1 MPVFDSFGQIGT
13 WRRWKCD
20 PKLSWFESMMGQDQL
35 CQKFRKRHHLGPRYD
50 FFTKKISD
58 LLWTRQSNM
67 YIYNRVYVNT
77 WQEGHFAWWKW
88 RYSLLEVGERQFLDP
103 WHWARISLSCIQC
116 CKHVGARPFL
126 WTFIFP
132 SNMVL
137 SGNSIIWFS
146 RIQVKIARA
155 SKFKNATWLRF
166 WKA

>member
-1 MPVFDSFGQIGT
+1 MRSYDRQTNGQTNGNMNRIST
-13 WRRWKCD
+13 YRLD
-20 PKLSWFESMMGQDQL
+20 P
-35 CQKFRKRHHLGPRYD
+35 RKGSS
-50 FFTKKISD
+50 KKISD

-166 WKA
+166 RKA